1 MSLPEPTPVQSLPE
15 DPRMRRAE
23 LIISAVLRIGV
34 VSSMVV
40 ILAGTL
46 LSFLHHRE
54 YVTSPAELQR
64 LTHPGA
70 AVPQTLHDV
79 GKGVA
84 QLRGRSVVAA
94 GLLLL
99 ILTPVIRVAASIV
112 AFVIQRDRI
121 YVLIT
126 SLVLLLLLLSF
137 SLGRAIGG

>member
-1 MSLPEPTPVQSLPE
+1 
-15 DPRMRRAE
+15 MRRAE

-54 YVTSPAELQR
+54 YLTSPAELQR
-64 LTHPGA
+64 LTQPGA

-112 AFVIQRDRI
+112 AFVIQRDRT